1 MALVFK
7 PVSFYTSVN
16 KERVISSTGNPTLSF
31 FDNWRKI
38 TTLVIPQPTCVFMKG
53 VTNTPMPEF
62 ILMLTHHD
70 QTVDNALT
78 VCQHVRT
85 LGLRYIG
92 FKDIGLSYEEQK
104 LLVKA
109 IHEGGQEAM
118 LEVVSE
124 REEDE
129 LRAAEGACDLG
140 IDYLLGGTHAS
151 EVVNILAGTPI
162 RYYPFP
168 GRIIGHPSQLRGSIQ
183 EIVTSAQEL
192 SALDGVS
199 GLDLLAYRY
208 DGDAESLTR
217 AVVQAVSIPVIA
229 AGSIDSEQKIQSVTR
244 AGVWGFTVGSAL
256 FEGSFLDPAFF
267 LSSQITRILALTQ
280 TTRII

>member
-1 MALVFK
+1 
-7 PVSFYTSVN
+7 
-16 KERVISSTGNPTLSF
+16 
-31 FDNWRKI
+31 
-38 TTLVIPQPTCVFMKG
+38 MKG
-53 VTNTPMPEF
+53 ATNTPMPEF

-70 QTVDNALT
+70 RTVDNALT
-78 VCQHVRT
+78 ICQHVRT

-92 FKDIGLSYEEQK
+92 FKDIGLPRDQQK
-104 LLVKA
+104 LLVEA
-109 IHEGGQEAM
+109 IHEGGQKAM

-129 LRAAEGACDLG
+129 LRAAVGARELG

-151 EVVNILAGTPI
+151 EVIKILAGTSI

-168 GRIIGHPSQLRGSIQ
+168 GLIVGHPSLLRGSIE

-192 SALDGVS
+192 ASLDGVS

-208 DGDAESLTR
+208 DGDVEALTR

-244 AGVWGFTVGSAL
+244 AGVWGFTIGSAL
-256 FEGSFLDPAFF
+256 FEGLFLDPEFF
-267 LSSQITRILALTQ
+267 FSSQIKRILTLTQ
-280 TTRII
+280 TTGII